1 MRITESQLRR
11 IIRQT
16 INEMAGPDDNVEVA
30 KEATLRG
37 DVQAA
42 VTAVVEMS
50 QDPKDMAANFESVLE
65 ELSVSGKRIPPGVV
79 NAIHDALGKEYSAIS
94 DKSVSASPD
103 AAVLKALAKALSYR
117 VTPDDVK
124 YFTIQPRRT
133 GGVVTKIGLEHR
145 DPDSGISYSS
155 LLDSD
160 IHGTGM
166 TLDDVA
172 AKLVKMGAKS
182 QVRRPPMKRAMPYY
196 D

>member
-11 IIRQT
+11 MIRQT
-16 INEMAGPDDNVEVA
+16 INEMAGPADNVEAA

-37 DVQAA
+37 DVQAVVA
-42 VTAVVEMS
+42 AVVEMS
-50 QDPKDMAANFESVLE
+50 QDPKDMAANFESILD

-79 NAIHDALGKEYSAIS
+79 NAVHDALGKEYSAIA
-94 DKSVSASPD
+94 DKSVSSSPD

-124 YFTIQPRRT
+124 YITIQPRRT
-133 GGVVTKIGLEHR
+133 GGAVTKISLEHR
-145 DPDSGISYSS
+145 DPDTGISYSS

-160 IHGTGM
+160 ISGTGM

-182 QVRRPPMKRAMPYY
+182 RARRSPIKHSHYY